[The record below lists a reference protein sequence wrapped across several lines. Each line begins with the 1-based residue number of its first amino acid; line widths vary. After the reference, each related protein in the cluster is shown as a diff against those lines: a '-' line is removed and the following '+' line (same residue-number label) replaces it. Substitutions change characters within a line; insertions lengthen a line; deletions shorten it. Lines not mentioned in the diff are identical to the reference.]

1 MADST
6 PEPERIAEILREIIA
21 LSQTGRRNR
30 PGPESTNGTEAARTN
45 KSGSTDNELEK
56 TGDAHDRQAGR
67 AD

>member
-30 PGPESTNGTEAARTN
+30 PGPESTNGSEATRTN
-45 KSGSTDNELEK
+45 KSEPLDIELEK
-56 TGDAHDRQAGR
+56 TRDARDRQAGR

>member
-21 LSQTGRRNR
+21 LSQTGRRKR
-30 PGPESTNGTEAARTN
+30 PGPESTNGSEAARST
-45 KSGSTDNELEK
+45 KSRSGDNELEK
-56 TGDAHDRQAGR
+56 TSDAHNRQAAR

>member
-30 PGPESTNGTEAARTN
+30 PGPESTNRSEAARTN
-45 KSGSTDNELEK
+45 KSGSADNELEK
-56 TGDAHDRQAGR
+56 TSDARDRQAGR
-67 AD
+67 AG

>member
-1 MADST
+1 MVVST

-30 PGPESTNGTEAARTN
+30 PGPESTNGSEAARTN
-45 KSGSTDNELEK
+45 KSESLDNELEK
-56 TGDAHDRQAGR
+56 TSDARDRQAGR

>member
-30 PGPESTNGTEAARTN
+30 PWPESTNGNEVARPN
-45 KSGSTDNELEK
+45 KSGSADNELEK
-56 TGDAHDRQAGR
+56 TSDARDRRAVR

>member
-1 MADST
+1 MSAST

-30 PGPESTNGTEAARTN
+30 SGPESTNGSEATRTN
-45 KSGSTDNELEK
+45 KSGSADNELEK
-56 TGDAHDRQAGR
+56 TSDAHDREAGR